1 MKLLPTLSF
10 FARQV
15 SQAREILRVLVE
27 PTGSRSSVRGR
38 FIAQPRVVTQV
49 IARLLGGITW
59 KAGKLV
65 LTSTPNQN
73 AVGILWRIYKNLNCV
88 LLHVYHKGVKV
99 LRRRSNEA
107 ISD

>member
-1 MKLLPTLSF
+1 MRLLPTLSF
-10 FARQV
+10 FARHV
-15 SQAREILRVLVE
+15 SQAREILRALVR

-65 LTSTPNQN
+65 LTSN
-73 AVGILWRIYKNLNCV
+73 AQSKCSRDFVAHLQKF
-88 LLHVYHKGVKV
+88 K
-99 LRRRSNEA
+99 LRSTSRLS
-107 ISD
+107 